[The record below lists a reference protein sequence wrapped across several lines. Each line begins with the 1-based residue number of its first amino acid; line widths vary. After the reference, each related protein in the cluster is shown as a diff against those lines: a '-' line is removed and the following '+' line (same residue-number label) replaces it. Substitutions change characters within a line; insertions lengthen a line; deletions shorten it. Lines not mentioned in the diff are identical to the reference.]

1 MRHLFLCK
9 SAKEES
15 DTLEKSNSVT
25 SDVTWRMNA
34 RRACPAS
41 RASPTEKSRRA
52 CALGAT
58 MKGTAQPKTR
68 LPPTRS
74 FVHGYCRCCCCHARC
89 RRYRN
94 REWTPPSVATKDRFV
109 LETTPRSPQW
119 DDAFTKSPR
128 VTLKTSN
135 SRGAPYS
142 RISSAC
148 IPRYFDVCYIVRIS
162 SSLFR
167 SRFWLIC
174 SFFSLPYII
183 SKLNFNYS
191 ELLSLLGFLL
201 ASLYFSL
208 RRAHNFNFS

>member
-1 MRHLFLCK
+1 M
-9 SAKEES
+9 
-15 DTLEKSNSVT
+15 
-25 SDVTWRMNA
+25 WRGEWMA

-94 REWTPPSVATKDRFV
+94 RERTPPSVATKDRFV

-183 SKLNFNYS
+183 SKLNFNYF

-208 RRAHNFNFS
+208 HRAHNFNFS

>member
-1 MRHLFLCK
+1 M
-9 SAKEES
+9 
-15 DTLEKSNSVT
+15 
-25 SDVTWRMNA
+25 WRGGWMA

-94 REWTPPSVATKDRFV
+94 RERTPPSVATKDRFV

-183 SKLNFNYS
+183 SKLNFNYF
-191 ELLSLLGFLL
+191 ELLSVLGFLL

>member
-1 MRHLFLCK
+1 MRHLFLRK

-94 REWTPPSVATKDRFV
+94 RERTPPSVATKDRFV

-183 SKLNFNYS
+183 SKLNFNYF
-191 ELLSLLGFLL
+191 ELLSVLGFLL